1 VIQVSNILIGAMNKY
16 KYFYI
21 DIGIII
27 FKDFFE
33 IVQTGALMKS
43 ILIWILLLIILQ
55 GCISPTV
62 KTGDPSRYELPGL
75 NNTTIFFL
83 NVSSTQVI
91 ENIDDRTS
99 FDYQIVDT
107 IATFRDP
114 VAVDYSGNNAS
125 VNVSI
130 INKLGRNY
138 AHFNFSS
145 NFSGFVAYSEPGGQ
159 DFTYFPP
166 LNRTIRVVLPV
177 NFTAGTMFLGYIQ
190 PKPDN
195 ITQDSSGREVIIWN
209 NASREKIRVKYHHM
223 DMSGLL
229 VYFVGLLFICTII
242 IWGYYKYSISAIQ
255 KKRKMLEKDIRK

>member
-1 VIQVSNILIGAMNKY
+1 MK
-16 KYFYI
+16 
-21 DIGIII
+21 
-27 FKDFFE
+27 FKA
-33 IVQTGALMKS
+33 GALMRS
-43 ILIWILLLIILQ
+43 VLFILLLLVLLQ
-55 GCISPTV
+55 GCINPQV
-62 KTGDPSRYELPGL
+62 KTGNPARYELPGL
-75 NNTTIFFL
+75 NNTTIFYL

-91 ENIDDRTS
+91 ENINNRTS
-99 FDYQIVDT
+99 FDYQIVDN
-107 IATFRDP
+107 IATFKDP

-130 INKLGRNY
+130 ISMLGRNY

-145 NFSGFVAYSEPGGQ
+145 NFSGFVAYSVPGGQ
-159 DFTYFPP
+159 DFSYFSPI
-166 LNRTIRVVLPV
+166 NQTIRVVLPV

-209 NASREKIRVKYHHM
+209 NASRENIRVKYNQRENTQ
-223 DMSGLL
+223 LL
-229 VYFVGLLFICTII
+229 VYFVGFLLISAII

>member
-1 VIQVSNILIGAMNKY
+1 MRSVI
-16 KYFYI
+16 F
-21 DIGIII
+21 
-27 FKDFFE
+27 
-33 IVQTGALMKS
+33 
-43 ILIWILLLIILQ
+43 LLLLLVLLQ
-55 GCISPTV
+55 GCINPQV

-75 NNTTIFFL
+75 NNTTIFYL

-91 ENIDDRTS
+91 ENINDRIS
-99 FDYQIVDT
+99 FDYPIVDN
-107 IATFRDP
+107 IATFKNP
-114 VAVDYSGNNAS
+114 IAVDYSGNNAS
-125 VNVSI
+125 VNISI
-130 INKLGRNY
+130 INTLVGNY

-145 NFSGFVAYSEPGGQ
+145 NFSGYVAYSGPGGQ

-195 ITQDSSGREVIIWN
+195 ITQDSSGREVLIWN
-209 NASREKIRVKYHHM
+209 NASRGKIRVKYHHK
-223 DMSGLL
+223 DMTEML
-229 VYFVGLLFICTII
+229 VYFVGFLLICSVI